1 MEGSFSQPSD
11 RNEFDPQQI
20 AATLAIKEPPPTEVL
35 MKGPSR
41 FVKKS
46 IVISPTIKF
55 GSTKVLELFL
65 SLNW

>member
-11 RNEFDPQQI
+11 RNEFDPKQI
-20 AATLAIKEPPPTEVL
+20 AQTLAMKEPPPTEVL

-46 IVISPTIKF
+46 F
-55 GSTKVLELFL
+55 
-65 SLNW
+65 